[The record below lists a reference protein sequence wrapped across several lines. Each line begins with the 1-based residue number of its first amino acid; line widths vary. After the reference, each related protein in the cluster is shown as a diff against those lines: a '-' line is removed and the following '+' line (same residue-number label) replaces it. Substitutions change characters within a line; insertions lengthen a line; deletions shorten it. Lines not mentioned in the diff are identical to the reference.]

1 MGIGEIVGLPPAWS
15 HSTTIK
21 FCTLDQ
27 DAASPFERPGYLH
40 YCRAVLPPWVLD
52 VLPESE
58 IEPSQDVRGYIIA
71 EIAILRQR
79 KTARVSTAIDVPE
92 HMILKILQQVM
103 LTLVERTRQ

>member
-1 MGIGEIVGLPPAWS
+1 M
-15 HSTTIK
+15 
-21 FCTLDQ
+21 
-27 DAASPFERPGYLH
+27 
-40 YCRAVLPPWVLD
+40 LPPWVLD

>member
-1 MGIGEIVGLPPAWS
+1 MGLPPAWF

-40 YCRAVLPPWVLD
+40 YCRAMLPPWFLD
-52 VLPESE
+52 ALPESE
-58 IEPSQDVRGYIIA
+58 IEPSQDVRGCIIA
-71 EIAILRQR
+71 EIAISRQQ
-79 KTARVSTAIDVPE
+79 KPARVSIAVDVPE

-103 LTLVERTRQ
+103 LVLVERTRQ